1 MKKLGTLLLATIPVG
16 LACFS
21 VFVVISIIMWIWN
34 ITAYDIAARI
44 AATLF
49 VMLML
54 LVLFSID
61 DLVDRVDRQN
71 KNKKWWDLR
80 ND

>member
-16 LACFS
+16 LACFG
-21 VFVVISIIMWIWN
+21 VFLVISIIMWIWN

-44 AATLF
+44 AATIF

-54 LVLFSID
+54 IVLFSTDNIAD
-61 DLVDRVDRQN
+61 MQN
-71 KNKKWWDLR
+71 KNEKRWDLR